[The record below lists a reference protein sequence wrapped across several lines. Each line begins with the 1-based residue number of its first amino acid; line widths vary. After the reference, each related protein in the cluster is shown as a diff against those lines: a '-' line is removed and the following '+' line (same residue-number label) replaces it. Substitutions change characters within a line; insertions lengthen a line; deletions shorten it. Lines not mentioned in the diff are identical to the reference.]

1 MPGLLRE
8 GFSRAWRYQRV
19 LWFIFSINFL
29 LSHFGAGATTHKLD
43 GVTDHSLHAQRLSN
57 IFDVGS
63 FSELSS
69 DPEVKLFEVAGV
81 SISFS
86 LVFFVIVLFLTGGIL
101 EAYRSGRRLT
111 TREFFEACGSYFWR
125 WVRLFLLM
133 SIVLIPPLSLAY
145 VVGDQSG
152 DMMLNSAEEKTAFW
166 ILLAGMGVLVLLMM
180 CIRLWFDMAQVR
192 AVVEEETGMW
202 RNARRAFKITFGNFR
217 SLFWMYFRISI
228 LGWLVFA
235 IGLYVWAK
243 MPPAHFRW
251 TILILEITVLWGFWI
266 RLWQRA
272 CEMIWYQRRVLASIA
287 APAPIPLTPP
297 PNPLLTIAPPPP
309 AETPL

>member
-8 GFSRAWRYQRV
+8 GFSRVWHYQRV
-19 LWFIFSINFL
+19 LWFIFFINFML
-29 LSHFGAGATTHKLD
+29 GHFGAGATTHKLD
-43 GVTDHSLHAQRLSN
+43 WVTDHSLHAQRLSN
-57 IFDVGS
+57 IFDIGS

-69 DPEVKLFEVAGV
+69 DSEAKLFEVAGV

-125 WVRLFLLM
+125 WVRLFILM
-133 SIVLIPPLSLAY
+133 GIILIPVLMLVSVVWKQGGSL
-145 VVGDQSG
+145 
-152 DMMLNSAEEKTAFW
+152 MLNAALEKTGFW
-166 ILLAGMGVLVLLMM
+166 ILVAGTSAGGFLMM

-192 AVVEEETGMW
+192 AVVDEETGMW
-202 RNARRAFKITFGNFR
+202 RNAGRAFKITFGNFG
-217 SLFWMYFRISI
+217 SLFWMYLRISV

-235 IGLYVWAK
+235 IGLYTWAK
-243 MPPAHFRW
+243 MPPARFGW

-287 APAPIPLTPP
+287 APAPIPVAPP
-297 PNPLLTIAPPPP
+297 LNPLLTIAPPPQ
-309 AETPL
+309 E

>member
-1 MPGLLRE
+1 M
-8 GFSRAWRYQRV
+8 A
-19 LWFIFSINFL
+19 
-29 LSHFGAGATTHKLD
+29 
-43 GVTDHSLHAQRLSN
+43 
-57 IFDVGS
+57 
-63 FSELSS
+63 
-69 DPEVKLFEVAGV
+69 
-81 SISFS
+81 
-86 LVFFVIVLFLTGGIL
+86 
-101 EAYRSGRRLT
+101 
-111 TREFFEACGSYFWR
+111 
-125 WVRLFLLM
+125 
-133 SIVLIPPLSLAY
+133 IVLIPPLSLAY

-152 DMMLNSAEEKTAFW
+152 DMMLNAAQEKTAFW
-166 ILLAGMGVLVLLMM
+166 ILLAGLGVAGFLMM

-202 RNARRAFKITFGNFR
+202 RNAGRAFKITFGNFR

-272 CEMIWYQRRVLASIA
+272 CEMTWYQRRVLASIA
-287 APAPIPLTPP
+287 APAPIPLAPP
-297 PNPLLTIAPPPP
+297 PNPLLTIIPPPP
-309 AETPL
+309 ADTPR